1 MYGESFLLAAQ
12 IKDSHINILLT
23 LLKIYERLVPK
34 LHSKAKYI
42 TLRDLFFAA
51 SVCPFHP
58 SNAQK
63 IAIRGGHIS
72 LFVNVGFT
80 TLKGFTS
87 VLLLLTESDF
97 LS

>member
-1 MYGESFLLAAQ
+1 MENHFYFSQ
-12 IKDSHINILLT
+12 IKDSHIFILLT
-23 LLKIYERLVPK
+23 LLKIQERLVPK
-34 LHSKAKYI
+34 LHSKAKCI
-42 TLRDLFFAA
+42 KWRDLFFAA

-63 IAIRGGHIS
+63 IANRRGHIS

-80 TLKGFTS
+80 TLKGLTS